1 MRRLLLYAL
10 LIPLLISCGTGGEQ
24 RCIVAADSLMENN
37 PDSAYKLLR
46 SEYGQSESFSR
57 GTRMRY
63 LLTYAEAMNKAYVPM
78 DTVKFMDDVLDYY
91 NSHGS
96 ATEKMAANYMMGCV
110 YRDGGNSPEAIR
122 YFEDAVAA
130 ADTANEQCDYLLLS
144 RIYGQIASIYMEQRY
159 ATKEQEAWR
168 KGRHY
173 ALMAKDTLS
182 AIQYLEKSGHVYLL
196 RGNDRLF
203 IASVDSANHDYLRYG
218 YPQYAATCQIHKAK
232 FFLETGNI
240 DAAGKALRIFRKESG
255 LFNADGSIQSGR
267 EFYYYYEGRYLEETG
282 DFKAAL
288 QSFYQL
294 LQYRGDIQN
303 IENGYKGLMETYGKL
318 GYADSLLKYSKL
330 YAQANDSANIKNS
343 ASELIR
349 MQSLYNYNESQQE
362 LIESTKESRNL
373 WRALFC
379 FFIVV
384 LILSSLIF
392 FYFKN
397 RKKDMER
404 LKENYNHTMALLRK
418 AEAELDDMQSD
429 SEKFKKQKQSEIE
442 QLRRQLSS
450 YSENFRLHDWA
461 SEQSALHH
469 GTVEHLRG
477 LAGRGVAMSASE
489 WTDFEGTM
497 KKLMSEFY
505 VKIEHSKAQ
514 LTDQEFKVCLLT
526 RMKFSSSD
534 ISNLLGT
541 SQQRVTNIKSSIN
554 EKLFHKKGS
563 KSLLANLSLM

>member
-1 MRRLLLYAL
+1 MKRLLLYAL
-10 LIPLLISCGTGGEQ
+10 LFPLLISCGTGGEQ
-24 RCIVAADSLMENN
+24 RRIVAADSLMENN
-37 PDSAYKLLR
+37 PDSAYKMLR
-46 SEYGQSESFSR
+46 RDYGQVKNLSR
-57 GTRMRY
+57 GNRMLY
-63 LLTYAEAMNKAYVPM
+63 LLTYAEAMNKAYIPM
-78 DTVKFMDDVLDYY
+78 DTVRFMDTVLDYY

-96 ATEKMAANYMMGCV
+96 NTERMSANYMMGCV
-110 YRDGGNSPEAIR
+110 YRDRGNSPEAIR
-122 YFEDAVAA
+122 YYEDAVAA
-130 ADTANEQCDYLLLS
+130 ADTTSEQCDYLQLS
-144 RIYGQIASIYMEQRY
+144 RVYGQIASIYMEQRY
-159 ATKEQEAWR
+159 ASKEQEAWR

-173 ALMAKDTLS
+173 ALMAKDSLS

-196 RGNDRLF
+196 RGNDHLY
-203 IASVDSANHDYLRYG
+203 IANVDSSIHEYLRYG
-218 YPQYAATCQIHKAK
+218 YPQYAATCQIHKAH
-232 FFLETGNI
+232 FFLKTGNI
-240 DAAGKALRIFRKESG
+240 AAAGKALGIFRRESG
-255 LFNADGSIQSGR
+255 LFNADGSILPGH
-267 EFYYYYEGRYLEETG
+267 EFYYYYEGQYLEGTG

-288 QSFYQL
+288 QSFYRL

-303 IENGYKGLMETYGKL
+303 IENGYKGLMDTYGQL
-318 GYADSLLKYSKL
+318 GKADSLLKYSKL

-362 LIESTKESRNL
+362 LIKRTKESRNL
-373 WRALFC
+373 WRMLFC

-397 RKKDMER
+397 RKKEMEKI
-404 LKENYNHTMALLRK
+404 KESYQSTMALLQK
-418 AEAELDDMQSD
+418 AEADLEDIQND
-429 SEKFKKQKQSEIE
+429 SEKFKQQKQREIE
-442 QLRRQLSS
+442 QLRKQLSS
-450 YSENFRLHDWA
+450 YSENFRINDWA
-461 SEQSALHH
+461 SEQAALHH
-469 GTVEHLRG
+469 GTVEHLRD

-497 KKLMSEFY
+497 KKLMGEFY
-505 VKIEHSKAQ
+505 VKIERSKAQ

-563 KSLLANLSLM
+563 KSLLANLSLL

>member
-46 SEYGQSESFSR
+46 SEYGQAENFRR

-78 DTVKFMDDVLDYY
+78 DTVKFMDTVLDYY

-96 ATEKMAANYMMGCV
+96 ATEKMTANYMMGCV
-110 YRDGGNSPEAIR
+110 YRDRGNSPEAIR
-122 YFEDAVAA
+122 YYEDAVA
-130 ADTANEQCDYLLLS
+130 DTASEQCDYLLLS
-144 RIYGQIASIYMEQRY
+144 RIYGQMASIYMEQRY
-159 ATKEQEAWR
+159 ASKEQAAWR
-168 KGRHY
+168 KGRYY
-173 ALMAKDTLS
+173 ALIAKDTLS
-182 AIQYLEKSGHVYLL
+182 AIQYLEKSGHVYVL

-203 IASVDSANHDYLRYG
+203 IASVDSSIHEYLRYG
-218 YPQYAATCQIHKAK
+218 YPQYAAACQIHKVK

-240 DAAGKALRIFRKESG
+240 AAAGKALRIFRKESG
-255 LFNADGSIQSGR
+255 LFNADGSILPWH
-267 EFYYYYEGRYLEETG
+267 EFYYYYEGQYFKGTG

-288 QSFYQL
+288 QSFYRL

-330 YAQANDSANIKNS
+330 YALANDSANIKNS

-392 FYFKN
+392 FYVKN

-404 LKENYNHTMALLRK
+404 LKESYNHTMALLRK
-418 AEAELDDMQSD
+418 AEAELDDLQND
-429 SEKFKKQKQSEIE
+429 SEKFKEQKQNEIE

-477 LAGRGVAMSASE
+477 LAGKGMAMSASE

-505 VKIEHSKAQ
+505 VKIESSKAQ